1 MFDNSEFRQVF
12 LEELEEQIMTMEE
25 EILSLE
31 KQGSHSEGIQRLFR
45 AAHTIKGSSAAMGY
59 MELKQLT
66 HEWEHLL
73 DMLRNEELAMT
84 RELTNLFF
92 QCLDFIKDLQN
103 SIIHEELLPDPSA
116 VIKEL
121 ERFSKAN
128 TESVAAAKEAAGD
141 ALPEEAEQV
150 LREFIHNGQTVY
162 TITVKLTED
171 CMMKL
176 ARISIIDI
184 SLRAFGEVLWNE
196 PNMKLVQDD
205 QDIHAVRWLI
215 ATQEVEPLVLEQAVA
230 GLMDVHS
237 VRVEAVQPSQPEAE
251 TAAAL
256 EQEQDNA
263 DMLPGFA
270 GGGAEEAVDKPQQSK
285 ASMKQQ
291 TIRVNVERLE
301 NVLDLLGEL
310 VIDQTRL
317 KQAIQT
323 LHQAHGYSETMD
335 DLDEISDHL
344 SRLIGS
350 LQENVLKVRMLPIEQ
365 LFSRFPRMVRDLA
378 QTLNKNVDLQMVG
391 GDTELD
397 RTLIEEVGDPMIHLI
412 RNAVD
417 HGIEMPEE
425 RLKSGK
431 PEQGIVRISAAHEDN
446 QVVVVVED
454 DGGGIDTNK
463 LRKSAVAKGVITVEE
478 AALLDEHKALRLI
491 FHPGF
496 STASQL
502 SDVSGRGVGMDIVRT
517 DIERLGGI
525 IDIDTTVG
533 VGTKFTIRLPLTLAI
548 TTGLLVKASDQTFIL
563 PMSAVVEIIRVD
575 TSTLKMIKGSPVIKI
590 RNQIVPFVWLHE
602 MFGYSRT
609 EGGSEKIPVV
619 MIGRAEQR
627 LAIAVDQLLGNQE
640 VVIKTLGSYVGKVDG
655 ISGATILGN
664 GRIALILEIG
674 GLMKKASGI
683 S

>member
-73 DMLRNEELAMT
+73 DMLRNEELTMT

-103 SIIHEELLPDPSA
+103 SIIQEELLPDPTA
-116 VIKEL
+116 MIKEL

-128 TESVAAAKEAAGD
+128 AASAANKPEMSGE
-141 ALPEEAEQV
+141 ALPQEAVQAWQAS
-150 LREFIHNGQTVY
+150 IHNGQTVY
-162 TITVKLTED
+162 QITVRLTED

-176 ARISIIDI
+176 ARISIIDL
-184 SLRAFGEVLWNE
+184 SLRALGEVVWSE
-196 PNMKLVQDD
+196 PNLKLVQDD
-205 QDIHAVRWLI
+205 RDIHAIRWLI
-215 ATQEVEPLVLEQAVA
+215 ATDTEPNALEQAVA
-230 GLMDVHS
+230 GLMDVQS
-237 VRVEAVQPSQPEAE
+237 VRVEKAELSQQEVS
-251 TAAAL
+251 AAL
-256 EQEQDNA
+256 ATEEQLLE
-263 DMLPGFA
+263 FA
-270 GGGAEEAVDKPQQSK
+270 ASSASSPEVDEADKPQQ
-285 ASMKQQ
+285 ARAAAKQQ

-323 LHQAHGYSETMD
+323 LYQVHGHSETMD
-335 DLDEISDHL
+335 DLGEISDHL

-350 LQENVLKVRMLPIEQ
+350 LQENVMKVRMLPIEQ
-365 LFSRFPRMVRDLA
+365 LFNRFPRMVRDLA
-378 QTLNKNVDLQMVG
+378 QTLHKQVDLQMIG

-425 RLKSGK
+425 RVKRGK
-431 PEQGIVRISAAHEDN
+431 PEQGVVRISAAHEDN

-454 DGGGIDTNK
+454 DGGGIDTGK
-463 LRKSAVAKGVITVEE
+463 LRKSAVAKGVISEEE
-478 AALLDEHKALRLI
+478 AAMMDEHKALRLI

-548 TTGLLVKASDQTFIL
+548 TTGLLVKASEQTFIL

-590 RNQIVPFVWLHE
+590 RNQIVPFIWLHE
-602 MFGYSRT
+602 MFGYARQ
-609 EGGSEKIPVV
+609 EGGPDKIPVV

-674 GLMKKASGI
+674 GIMKKASGLI
-683 S
+683 

>member
-73 DMLRNEELAMT
+73 DMLRNEELAMSL
-84 RELTNLFF
+84 ELTNLFF

-103 SIIHEELLPDPSA
+103 SIIHEELLPNPSA

-128 TESVAAAKEAAGD
+128 TESAAAAKEAAGD

-150 LREFIHNGQTVY
+150 LQQYIHNGQTVF
-162 TITVKLTED
+162 TITVKLAED
-171 CMMKL
+171 CMMRL
-176 ARISIIDI
+176 ARISIIDV

-196 PNMKLVQDD
+196 PNMKLVKDD
-205 QDIHAVRWLI
+205 QDIHAVRWLL
-215 ATQEVEPLVLEQAVA
+215 AAQEVEPLVLEQAVA
-230 GLMDVHS
+230 GLMDVQS
-237 VRVEAVQPSQPEAE
+237 VRVEAVQPFQAEAE

-256 EQEQDNA
+256 EQA
-263 DMLPGFA
+263 VDMLPDFA
-270 GGGAEEAVDKPQQSK
+270 GGGAEEAADKPQQSK

-335 DLDEISDHL
+335 DLGEISDHL

-378 QTLNKNVDLQMVG
+378 QTLGKNVDLQMIG

-425 RLKSGK
+425 RLMSGK
-431 PEQGIVRISAAHEDN
+431 PERGVVRISAAHEDN

-463 LRKSAVAKGVITVEE
+463 LRKSAVAKGVISEE
-478 AALLDEHKALRLI
+478 DAALLDEHKALRLI

-602 MFGYSRT
+602 MFGYSRS

-674 GLMKKASGI
+674 GIMKKASGI

>member
-73 DMLRNEELAMT
+73 DMLRNEELEMT

-121 ERFSKAN
+121 GRFSKAN
-128 TESVAAAKEAAGD
+128 TESVAAAKESAGE
-141 ALPEEAEQV
+141 ALPEEAEQL
-150 LREFIHNGQTVY
+150 LREYIHSGQTVY

-205 QDIHAVRWLI
+205 QDIHAIRWLI
-215 ATQEVEPLVLEQAVA
+215 ATQEVEPDALELAVA
-230 GLMDVHS
+230 GLMDVQS
-237 VRVEAVQPSQPEAE
+237 VRVEAAMPSQPEAE
-251 TAAAL
+251 TAAVLEL
-256 EQEQDNA
+256 EQENV

-270 GGGAEEAVDKPQQSK
+270 VSVAQDEADKTQQSK
-285 ASMKQQ
+285 ASVKQQ

-323 LHQAHGYSETMD
+323 LHQAYGYSETMD
-335 DLDEISDHL
+335 DLGEISDHL

-378 QTLNKNVDLQMVG
+378 QTLNKSVDLQMVG

-425 RLKSGK
+425 RVKCGK
-431 PEQGIVRISAAHEDN
+431 PEQGTVRISAAHEDN

-463 LRKSAVAKGVITVEE
+463 LRKSAVAKGVITAEE

-525 IDIDTTVG
+525 IDIDTSVG

-602 MFGYSRT
+602 MFGYTRT
-609 EGGSEKIPVV
+609 EGRPDKIPVV

-674 GLMKKASGI
+674 GIMKKASGI

>member
-73 DMLRNEELAMT
+73 DMLRNEELEMT

-121 ERFSKAN
+121 GRFSIAN
-128 TESVAAAKEAAGD
+128 TESVAAAKESAGE
-141 ALPEEAEQV
+141 ALPEEAEQL
-150 LREFIHNGQTVY
+150 LREYIHSGQTVY

-205 QDIHAVRWLI
+205 QDIHAIRWLI
-215 ATQEVEPLVLEQAVA
+215 ATQEVEPDALEQAVA
-230 GLMDVHS
+230 GLMDVQS
-237 VRVEAVQPSQPEAE
+237 VRVEAAMPSQPEAE
-251 TAAAL
+251 TAAVLEL
-256 EQEQDNA
+256 EQENVY
-263 DMLPGFA
+263 MLPGFA
-270 GGGAEEAVDKPQQSK
+270 GSVAQEEADKTQQSK
-285 ASMKQQ
+285 ASVKQQ

-323 LHQAHGYSETMD
+323 LYQAYGYSETMD
-335 DLDEISDHL
+335 DLGEISDHL

-378 QTLNKNVDLQMVG
+378 QTLNKSVDLQMVG

-397 RTLIEEVGDPMIHLI
+397 RTLIEEVGDPLIHLI

-417 HGIEMPEE
+417 HGIEMPKE
-425 RLKSGK
+425 RVRCGK
-431 PEQGIVRISAAHEDN
+431 PEQGTVRISAAHEDN

-463 LRKSAVAKGVITVEE
+463 LRKSAVAKGVITAEE

-609 EGGSEKIPVV
+609 EGSSDKIPVV

-674 GLMKKASGI
+674 GIMKKASGI